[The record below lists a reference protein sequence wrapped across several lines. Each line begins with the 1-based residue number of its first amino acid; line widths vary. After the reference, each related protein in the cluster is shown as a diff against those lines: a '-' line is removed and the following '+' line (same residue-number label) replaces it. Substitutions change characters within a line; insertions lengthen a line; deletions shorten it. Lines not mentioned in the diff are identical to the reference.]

1 MPRDRSVDAS
11 PRRAIRCAPSVSS
24 SRSPRSRS
32 WSSPARGA
40 PRPRPPARAS
50 PPSASQFGRPAR
62 CPAPRSLPQPA
73 PPRRPPESPNGDTSA
88 SVGAVGARDDA
99 KIIRTGSIDLQVSDV
114 PKALRAA
121 RDGIVALGGYVG
133 ASNTAN
139 DGDQPS
145 AEITYRIPADRWED
159 ALDLLRGLNGL
170 TTKVVTEHTE
180 AVEVTGQVVDLQAR
194 ITNLQASEV
203 ALQGI
208 AERATKI
215 SDVLEVQAQLTDVR
229 GQIEELTAQLK
240 DLNDRAGYATLTAR
254 FSVPI
259 VATTVAAKGWDPGAV
274 VDEAA
279 ASLISIAPVA
289 GERRDLVRDRVAAD
303 PRSSSACWS
312 AASAWVFRRIG
323 PVRRGAILPPPA
335 PPAPPVE
342 PMASGS

>member
-1 MPRDRSVDAS
+1 MRTIRLLLPIGAIALIVMACSGSASAPREAQPAVGDAVGGTGFTGAAVAPAAS
-11 PRRAIRCAPSVSS
+11 AAPSM
-24 SRSPRSRS
+24 
-32 WSSPARGA
+32 AD
-40 PRPRPPARAS
+40 
-50 PPSASQFGRPAR
+50 SQ
-62 CPAPRSLPQPA
+62 
-73 PPRRPPESPNGDTSA
+73 NGDTSV

-99 KIIRTGSIDLQVSDV
+99 KIIRTGSIELRVSDV
-114 PKALRAA
+114 PKALRVA

-139 DGDQPS
+139 DGDQPT

-170 TTKVVTEHTE
+170 TTKVVAEHTE
-180 AVEVTGQVVDLQAR
+180 AVEVTGQVIDLQAR

-229 GQIEELTAQLK
+229 GQIEQLTAQLK

-259 VATTVAAKGWDPGAV
+259 VATTAAAKGWEPGAV
-274 VDEAA
+274 VDEAV
-279 ASLISIAPVA
+279 ASLISIVQSLANVGIWFGIVWLPILIIL
-289 GERRDLVRDRVAAD
+289 GLLV
-303 PRSSSACWS
+303 
-312 AASAWVFRRIG
+312 AASARVFLRIG
-323 PVRRGAILPPPA
+323 PVRRSAILPPPA
-335 PPAPPVE
+335 PPTE

>member
-1 MPRDRSVDAS
+1 MRTIRLLLPIGAIALIVMACSGSASAPREAQPAVGDAVGGTGFTGAAVAPAAS
-11 PRRAIRCAPSVSS
+11 AAPSM
-24 SRSPRSRS
+24 
-32 WSSPARGA
+32 AD
-40 PRPRPPARAS
+40 
-50 PPSASQFGRPAR
+50 SQ
-62 CPAPRSLPQPA
+62 
-73 PPRRPPESPNGDTSA
+73 NGDTSA

-99 KIIRTGSIDLQVSDV
+99 KIIRTGSIELRVSDV
-114 PKALRAA
+114 PKALRVA

-139 DGDQPS
+139 DGDQPT

-170 TTKVVTEHTE
+170 TTKVVAEHTE
-180 AVEVTGQVVDLQAR
+180 AVEVTGQVIDLQAR

-229 GQIEELTAQLK
+229 GQIEQLTAQLK

-259 VATTVAAKGWDPGAV
+259 VATTAAAKGWEPGAV
-274 VDEAA
+274 VDEAV
-279 ASLISIAPVA
+279 ASLISIVQSLANVGIWFGIVWLPILIIL
-289 GERRDLVRDRVAAD
+289 GLLV
-303 PRSSSACWS
+303 
-312 AASAWVFRRIG
+312 AASARVFLRIG
-323 PVRRGAILPPPA
+323 PVRRSAILPPPA
-335 PPAPPVE
+335 PPTE

>member
-1 MPRDRSVDAS
+1 MRTIRLLIPIAVISLVVIACGSAAS
-11 PRRAIRCAPSVSS
+11 GLREGGTAVGDSA
-24 SRSPRSRS
+24 
-32 WSSPARGA
+32 GA
-40 PRPRPPARAS
+40 NGYTGAAVPPAAS
-50 PPSASQFGRPAR
+50 AAPA
-62 CPAPRSLPQPA
+62 A
-73 PPRRPPESPNGDTSA
+73 PESQGGDTST
-88 SVGAVGARDDA
+88 SVGAIGARDDA
-99 KIIRTGSIDLQVSDV
+99 KIIRTGTIDLQVSDV
-114 PKALRAA
+114 PKALRTA
-121 RDGIVALGGYVG
+121 RDGIVAMGGYVG
-133 ASNTAN
+133 ASNTSN

-180 AVEVTGQVVDLQAR
+180 AVEVTGQVVDLEAR
-194 ITNLQASEV
+194 IKNLQASEV

-215 SDVLEVQAQLTDVR
+215 ADVLEVQAQLTGVR

-254 FSVPI
+254 FTVPI
-259 VATTVAAKGWDPGAV
+259 VATTVAAKGWDPGAA

-279 ASLISIAPVA
+279 ASMISILQSLADA
-289 GERRDLVRDRVAAD
+289 GIWFLIVWLPILIVLGLLV
-303 PRSSSACWS
+303 

-335 PPAPPVE
+335 
-342 PMASGS
+342 

>member
-1 MPRDRSVDAS
+1 MRTIRLLLPIGAIALIVMACSAGASAPRDAQSVVGAPVGGAGYGGDAFGGFS
-11 PRRAIRCAPSVSS
+11 AAPSAA
-24 SRSPRSRS
+24 
-32 WSSPARGA
+32 PAA
-40 PRPRPPARAS
+40 PETS
-50 PPSASQFGRPAR
+50 
-62 CPAPRSLPQPA
+62 
-73 PPRRPPESPNGDTSA
+73 NGDTSA
-88 SVGAVGARDDA
+88 SIGAIGARDDA
-99 KIIRTGSIDLQVSDV
+99 RIIRTGSIDLQVSDV
-114 PKALRAA
+114 PKALRTA

-133 ASNTAN
+133 ASNTSN

-180 AVEVTGQVVDLQAR
+180 AVEVTGQVIDLQAR
-194 ITNLQASEV
+194 IKNLQASEV

-215 SDVLEVQAQLTDVR
+215 SDVLEVQAQLTGIR

-259 VATTVAAKGWDPGAV
+259 VATKVAAKGWEPGTV

-279 ASLISIAPVA
+279 ASMISILQSLADA
-289 GERRDLVRDRVAAD
+289 GIWFLIVWLPILIALGLLVIAG
-303 PRSSSACWS
+303 
-312 AASAWVFRRIG
+312 AWVFRRVAPARG
-323 PVRRGAILPPPA
+323 GAILPPPG
-335 PPAPPVE
+335 PPSE
-342 PMASGS
+342 PMPSDS